1 MDGNI
6 GAARVRHTAPMTRG
20 LALVALLFTLVP
32 AGAAADQTASQ
43 RARLYIGAGAPLAV
57 RGTHFVPGEQVTVTV
72 SMRQKRMKRTVANG
86 RGTFLVRF
94 PMSLPRCSPGL
105 IVLAVGNRGSRA
117 MAKRPP
123 MLCPD
128 L

>member
-1 MDGNI
+1 
-6 GAARVRHTAPMTRG
+6 MTRG
-20 LALVALLFTLVP
+20 LALVALLLTLVP
-32 AGAAADQTASQ
+32 AGAAAEQATSQATAQ
-43 RARLYIGAGAPLAV
+43 RARLFVGTGAQLAV
-57 RGTHFVPGEQVTVTV
+57 RGAQFVPGERVTVTV

-86 RGTFLVRF
+86 QGAFIVRF
-94 PMSLPRCSPGL
+94 RMSLPRCSSGF
-105 IVLAVGNRGSRA
+105 IARAVGNRGSRA

>member
-1 MDGNI
+1 
-6 GAARVRHTAPMTRG
+6 MTRG
-20 LALVALLFTLVP
+20 LALVALLLTLVP

-43 RARLYIGAGAPLAV
+43 RARLHIGTGAPLV
-57 RGTHFVPGEQVTVTV
+57 IRGTHFVPGEQVTVTV

-86 RGTFLVRF
+86 QGAFLVRF
-94 PMSLPRCSPGL
+94 RMSLPRCSPG
-105 IVLAVGNRGSRA
+105 IIALAVGNRGSRA